1 MTATIFL
8 VEDNPADVE
17 LFRMALQEASL
28 ECELVLFE
36 DGRKFLDHIDSA
48 ESQVALPDLLILDLN
63 LPKNDGAEILR
74 VLSGI
79 PHFASVPVAVLSSS
93 SSSRERS
100 KLANYRVREFISKPS
115 DLESYMK
122 IGQIISGLLL
132 RSDSHD
138 QHNALHK

>member
-28 ECELVLFE
+28 ECDLVLFE
-36 DGRKFLDHIDSA
+36 DGRKFIDYVDSA
-48 ESQVALPDLLILDLN
+48 QSKMALPDLLILDLN

-74 VLSGI
+74 VLRGL

-100 KLANYRVREFISKPS
+100 KLASYQVREFISKPS
-115 DLESYMK
+115 DLESYLK
-122 IGQIISGLLL
+122 IGQIISSLLPP
-132 RSDSHD
+132 SDSRDH
-138 QHNALHK
+138 QNAMHT